1 MARRLCSGEYHE
13 LVIGLKS
20 SENHCYTYLSAF
32 VRKEERNIS
41 TCCVNSFLKS

>member
-1 MARRLCSGEYHE
+1 MARRLYSGEYHE
-13 LVIGLKS
+13 LVRVLKIIVI
-20 SENHCYTYLSAF
+20 HIYALF